1 MAKYTFIFGNKGKMK
16 FVFFFFNIKHDYSRK
31 R

>member
-1 MAKYTFIFGNKGKMK
+1 MAKYTFIFGNKGMMK
-16 FVFFFFNIKHDYSRK
+16 FVFFFNIKHDYSRK